1 MSYAGNRRTAVEGL
15 VIREI
20 GAADFHRLWPIFR
33 DIVAAGDTYSY
44 PPDIAFDEAQR
55 LWTSGGTRCFIAE
68 IEDACAGGYMLRAN
82 QPGLG
87 NHVAHA
93 GYMVASAMRG
103 RGIAGTLCEDSMARA
118 REAGFT
124 AMQFN
129 YVVSSNEVA
138 VRLWQKH
145 GFAIVGR
152 VPNAFRHATLGL
164 VDVFVMHRFL

>member
-1 MSYAGNRRTAVEGL
+1 MATIEGL

-20 GAADFHRLWPIFR
+20 GPAEFHLLWPVFHEIA
-33 DIVAAGDTYSY
+33 AAGDTYSY
-44 PPDIAFDEAQR
+44 PPDIPFEEAQR
-55 LWTSGGTRCFIAE
+55 LWTSAGTRCLIAE
-68 IEDACAGGYMLRAN
+68 IDGDCVGGYMLRAN

-93 GYMVASAMRG
+93 GYMVASTMRG
-103 RGIAGTLCEDSMARA
+103 RGIAGALCEDSMTRARA
-118 REAGFT
+118 AGFT

-152 VPNAFRHATLGL
+152 VPKAFRHATLGL
-164 VDVFVMHRFL
+164 VDVLVMHRFL

>member
-1 MSYAGNRRTAVEGL
+1 MATIAGL

-20 GAADFHRLWPIFR
+20 GPAEFHLLWPVFHE
-33 DIVAAGDTYSY
+33 IVTAGDTYSY
-44 PPDIAFDEAQR
+44 PPDIGFEEARR
-55 LWTSGGTRCFIAE
+55 LWTSADTRCLIAE
-68 IEDACAGGYMLRAN
+68 IDARCVGGYMLRAN

-103 RGIAGTLCEDSMARA
+103 RGIADALCEDSMARA
-118 REAGFT
+118 RAAGFT

-152 VPNAFRHATLGL
+152 VPKAFRHARLGL